1 MDMNLRLLTLS
12 LLLLTGLSCKEKTYY
27 YEVNEVEIEPNNSG
41 KTKQKSVEQFI
52 NIAYA
57 NLNQQALSPD
67 QLVDITNVI
76 ASIGDKQVAFEV
88 VIAKMITDPDVS
100 IPSESEMRTDVETFI
115 VETYKRFYVRLPTEA
130 EKTFWINY
138 INSNPTVTPETVY
151 FAFATSDEY
160 YYY

>member
-1 MDMNLRLLTLS
+1 MRLYTIILFSFLFV
-12 LLLLTGLSCKEKTYY
+12 LPACKEKTYY
-27 YEVNEVEIEPNNSG
+27 YEVNEIEVEPNNSG

-76 ASIGDKQVAFEV
+76 TSIGDKQIAFET
-88 VIAKMITDPDVS
+88 VIAKMITNPDIS
-100 IPSESEMRTDVETFI
+100 IPTESEMRTDIGLFVT
-115 VETYKRFYVRLPTEA
+115 ETYKRFYVRLPTEA

-138 INSNPTVTPETVY
+138 IESHPTVTPEMVY
-151 FAFATSDEY
+151 FSFATSDEY
-160 YYY
+160 YFY